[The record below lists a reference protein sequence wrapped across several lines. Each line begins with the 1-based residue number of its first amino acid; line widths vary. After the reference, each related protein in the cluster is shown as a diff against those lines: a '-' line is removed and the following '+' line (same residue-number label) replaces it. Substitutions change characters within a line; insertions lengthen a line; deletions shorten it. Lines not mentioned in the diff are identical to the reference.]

1 MFVPFYKGKAGLL
14 KITYNFTTSLHFKG
28 TSKDLLI
35 THCYA
40 LANAGLR
47 LSPGLSDS
55 YGVSLASKHHS
66 LVLLSFLP
74 RLQGSC

>member
-35 THCYA
+35 TRCYA

-47 LSPGLSDS
+47 LSPCLSDS
-55 YGVSLASKHHS
+55 HGASLASKHHS